1 MNSRERIRKVLNFE
15 EADKVPSFE
24 MSIDNFKICE
34 HFNENYVFQGM
45 VKSFNDTYDLCQGDT
60 DSLTKTIIM
69 ATETRSYIKTTFNKH
84 VNLYKKLGIDLAIV
98 PLTGYIL
105 FPISCNRTH
114 FTDEFGRVF
123 DVRKNPSDGMDMAY
137 YKGGAFKSF
146 EEFESFPPLEV
157 NTPRREKYFKAM
169 RKAEK
174 EAQGKIF
181 IIPAVWGLFEPT
193 WQVFGFSTFSK
204 LLTDSKKIK
213 TVFDRF
219 GKHLVEL
226 VKTFIEWGET
236 DAIMIMD
243 DYGYKSGLL
252 MSPKN
257 YRTYV
262 LPWLKESCKVAHK
275 EGLKVMLHSC
285 GDVLELFEDLIG
297 VGIDAFHPFEPT
309 TANPE
314 YDIFKLNEKYSGK
327 VTFIGN
333 VSPQDLA
340 DKEQSYIENY
350 TKNLIKKLAPGGG
363 FILSSGHSINPSVKL
378 ENYLAM
384 HDTLK
389 KYGTYPISIN

>member
-1 MNSRERIRKVLNFE
+1 MDSRERIRKVLNFE
-15 EADKVPSFE
+15 EPDKVPSFE

-34 HFNENYVFQGM
+34 HFNEAYVFQGI
-45 VKSFNDTYDLCQGDT
+45 VKSYNDTYDLCQGDT
-60 DSLTKTIIM
+60 DALTKTIIM
-69 ATETRSYIKTTFNKH
+69 ATETRSYIKTTLNKH
-84 VNLYKKLGIDLAIV
+84 VNLYKKLGIDLAFL
-98 PLTGYIL
+98 PFTGYVL
-105 FPISCNRTH
+105 FPKSCDRTS
-114 FTDEFGRVF
+114 FTDEYGRIF

-146 EEFESFPPLEV
+146 EEFESSPPLEV
-157 NTPRREKYFKAM
+157 NTPRRVKYFKQM
-169 RKAEK
+169 RKTEK
-174 EAQGKIF
+174 ESQGKIA

-204 LLTDSKKIK
+204 LLTDPRKIK
-213 TVFDRF
+213 VVFDRF
-219 GKHLVEL
+219 GKFLVDL
-226 VKTFIEWGET
+226 IKTFIEWGET

-257 YRTYV
+257 YRIYV
-262 LPWLKESCKVAHK
+262 LPWLEECCKIAHK
-275 EGLKVMLHSC
+275 AGLKVILHSC
-285 GDVLELFEDLIG
+285 GDIIELLEDFVRI
-297 VGIDAFHPFEPT
+297 GIDAIHPFEPT

-314 YDIFKLNEKYSGK
+314 YDIFKLYEKFSGK
-327 VTFIGN
+327 ITFIGN

-340 DKEQSYIENY
+340 DKEPIFIENY

>member
-1 MNSRERIRKVLNFE
+1 MDSRERIRKTLNFE

-34 HFNENYVFQGM
+34 HFNEAYVFQGI
-45 VKSFNDTYDLCQGDT
+45 VKSYNDTYDLCQGDT
-60 DSLTKTIIM
+60 DALTKTIIM
-69 ATETRSYIKTTFNKH
+69 ATETRSYIKTTLNKH
-84 VNLYKKLGIDLAIV
+84 VNLYKKLGIDLAFL
-98 PLTGYIL
+98 PFTGYVL
-105 FPISCNRTH
+105 YPISCDRTN
-114 FTDEFGRVF
+114 FTDEYGRIF

-137 YKGGAFKSF
+137 YRGGAFKSF
-146 EEFESFPPLEV
+146 EEFESSPALEV
-157 NTPRREKYFKAM
+157 NIPRREKYFKAM

-174 EAQGKIF
+174 ESQGKIA

-193 WQVFGFSTFSK
+193 WQVFGFSAFSK
-204 LLTDSKKIK
+204 LLTNPKKIK
-213 TVFDRF
+213 VVFNRF
-219 GKHLVEL
+219 GKFLVEL

-243 DYGYKSGLL
+243 DYGFKSGLL
-252 MSPKN
+252 VSPKK

-262 LPWLKESCKVAHK
+262 LPWLEECCKVAHK
-275 EGLKVMLHSC
+275 GGLKVILHSC
-285 GDVLELFEDLIG
+285 GDIIELLKDLIRI
-297 VGIDAFHPFEPT
+297 GIDAIHPFEPT

-314 YDIFKLNEKYSGK
+314 YDIFKLYEKFSGK
-327 VTFIGN
+327 ITFIGN
-333 VSPQDLA
+333 VSPQNLA
-340 DKEQSYIENY
+340 DKEPIFIENY

-389 KYGTYPISIN
+389 KYGTYPISIK

>member
-1 MNSRERIRKVLNFE
+1 MNSRERICKVLNFE
-15 EADKVPSFE
+15 EPDRVPSFE

-34 HFNENYVFQGM
+34 HFNEEYVFQGM
-45 VKSFNDTYDLCQGDT
+45 VKSFNDTYDLSQGDK
-60 DSLTKTIIM
+60 DALTKTILM
-69 ATETRSYIKTTFNKH
+69 ATETRSYMKTTMSKH
-84 VNLYKKLGIDLAIV
+84 VNLYKKLGIDLAIF
-98 PLTGYIL
+98 PFDGYIL
-105 FPISCNRTH
+105 FPISCDRTR
-114 FTDEFGRVF
+114 FIDEFGRVF
-123 DVRKNPSDGMDMAY
+123 DLRKNPSDGMDIAY

-146 EEFESFPPLEV
+146 EEFESFTPLEV

-169 RKAEK
+169 KKTEK
-174 EAQGKIF
+174 ESQGKIS
-181 IIPAVWGLFEPT
+181 IIPAIWGLFEPS

-204 LLTDSKKIK
+204 LLADPKKIK
-213 TVFDRF
+213 VVFDRF
-219 GKHLVEL
+219 GKFLVDL

-262 LPWLKESCKVAHK
+262 LPWLEESCKVAHK
-275 EGLKVMLHSC
+275 GGLKVILHSC
-285 GDVLELFEDLIG
+285 GDILELFEDLVKIG
-297 VGIDAFHPFEPT
+297 VDAFHPFEPT

-314 YDIFKLNEKYSGK
+314 YDIFKLNEKFSGK
-327 VTFIGN
+327 VSFIGN

-340 DKEQSYIENY
+340 DKEQIYIENY

>member
-1 MNSRERIRKVLNFE
+1 MNSRLNFE
-15 EADKVPSFE
+15 EPDRVPSFE

-34 HFNENYVFQGM
+34 HFNEEYVFQGM
-45 VKSFNDTYDLCQGDT
+45 VKSFNNTYDLSQGDK
-60 DSLTKTIIM
+60 DALTKTILM
-69 ATETRSYIKTTFNKH
+69 ATETRSYMKTTMNKH
-84 VNLYKKLGIDLAIV
+84 VNLYKKLGIDLAIF
-98 PLTGYIL
+98 PFDGYIL
-105 FPISCNRTH
+105 FPISCDRTR

-123 DVRKNPSDGMDMAY
+123 DLVFDLRKNPSDGMDIAY

-146 EEFESFPPLEV
+146 EEFESFTPLEV

-169 RKAEK
+169 KKTEK
-174 EAQGKIF
+174 ESQGKIS
-181 IIPAVWGLFEPT
+181 IIPAIWGLFEPS

-204 LLTDSKKIK
+204 LLADPKKIK
-213 TVFDRF
+213 VVFDRF
-219 GKHLVEL
+219 GKFLVDL

-262 LPWLKESCKVAHK
+262 LPWLEESCKVAHK
-275 EGLKVMLHSC
+275 GGLKVILHSC
-285 GDVLELFEDLIG
+285 GDILELFEDLVKIG
-297 VGIDAFHPFEPT
+297 VDAFHPFEPT

-314 YDIFKLNEKYSGK
+314 YDIFKLNEKFSGK
-327 VTFIGN
+327 VSFIGN

-340 DKEQSYIENY
+340 DKEQIYIENY

-363 FILSSGHSINPSVKL
+363 FILSSGHSINPSIKL

>member
-1 MNSRERIRKVLNFE
+1 MDSRERIRKVLNFE
-15 EADKVPSFE
+15 EPDRVPSFE

-34 HFNENYVFQGM
+34 HFNEAYVFQGI
-45 VKSFNDTYDLCQGDT
+45 VKSYNDTYDLCQGDT
-60 DSLTKTIIM
+60 DALTKTIIM
-69 ATETRSYIKTTFNKH
+69 ATETRSYIKTTLNKH
-84 VNLYKKLGIDLAIV
+84 VNLYKKLGIDLAFL
-98 PLTGYIL
+98 PFTGYVL
-105 FPISCNRTH
+105 YPISCDRTS
-114 FTDEFGRVF
+114 FTDEYGRIF

-137 YKGGAFKSF
+137 YRGGAFKSF
-146 EEFESFPPLEV
+146 EEFESSPALEV
-157 NTPRREKYFKAM
+157 IIPRREKYFKAM

-174 EAQGKIF
+174 ESQGKIA

-204 LLTDSKKIK
+204 LLTNPKKIK
-213 TVFDRF
+213 VVFDRF
-219 GKHLVEL
+219 GKFLVEL

-243 DYGYKSGLL
+243 DYGFKSGLL

-257 YRTYV
+257 YKTYV
-262 LPWLKESCKVAHK
+262 LPWLEECCKVAHK
-275 EGLKVMLHSC
+275 GGLKVILHSC
-285 GDVLELFEDLIG
+285 GDIIELLDDLIRI
-297 VGIDAFHPFEPT
+297 GIDAIHPFEPT

-314 YDIFKLNEKYSGK
+314 YNIFKLYEKFSGK
-327 VTFIGN
+327 ITFIGN

-340 DKEQSYIENY
+340 DKDPIFIENY
-350 TKNLIKKLAPGGG
+350 TKNLVKKLAPGGG

-384 HDTLK
+384 HATLK

>member
-1 MNSRERIRKVLNFE
+1 MNSRERIRAVLNFE

-105 FPISCNRTH
+105 FPIRCDRTH

-137 YKGGAFKSF
+137 YRGGAFKSF
-146 EEFESFPPLEV
+146 EELESFPPLEA

-174 EAQGKIF
+174 EVQGKIS

-213 TVFDRF
+213 VVFDRF
-219 GKHLVEL
+219 GKYLVEL
-226 VKTFIEWGET
+226 VKTLIEWGET

-262 LPWLKESCKVAHK
+262 IPWLEESC
-275 EGLKVMLHSC
+275 
-285 GDVLELFEDLIG
+285 
-297 VGIDAFHPFEPT
+297 
-309 TANPE
+309 
-314 YDIFKLNEKYSGK
+314 
-327 VTFIGN
+327 
-333 VSPQDLA
+333 
-340 DKEQSYIENY
+340 
-350 TKNLIKKLAPGGG
+350 
-363 FILSSGHSINPSVKL
+363 
-378 ENYLAM
+378 
-384 HDTLK
+384 
-389 KYGTYPISIN
+389 

>member
-15 EADKVPSFE
+15 EPDKVPSFE

-45 VKSFNDTYDLCQGDT
+45 VKSFNDTYDLSQGDT

-98 PLTGYIL
+98 PLIGYIL

-137 YKGGAFKSF
+137 YRGGSFKSF
-146 EEFESFPPLEV
+146 EEFESFTPLEI

-169 RKAEK
+169 RKTEK
-174 EAQGKIF
+174 ESQGKIAF
-181 IIPAVWGLFEPT
+181 IPAAWGLFEPT
-193 WQVFGFSTFSK
+193 WQVFGFSKFSK
-204 LLTDSKKIK
+204 LLTDTKKIK
-213 TVFDRF
+213 IVFDRF
-219 GKHLVEL
+219 GKLLVEL

-262 LPWLKESCKVAHK
+262 LPWLEESCKIAHK
-275 EGLKVMLHSC
+275 EGLKVILHSC
-285 GDVLELFEDLIG
+285 GDIIELFEDLVG

>member
-213 TVFDRF
+213 AVFDRF

-285 GDVLELFEDLIG
+285 GDVIEIFEDLVNI
-297 VGIDAFHPFEPT
+297 GIDAFHPFEPT

-314 YDIFKLNEKYSGK
+314 YDIFKLNEKYSGQ

-340 DKEQSYIENY
+340 DKEPIFIENY

>member
-15 EADKVPSFE
+15 EPDKVPSFE
-24 MSIDNFKICE
+24 MSIDNFKVCK
-34 HFNENYVFQGM
+34 HFNEEYVFQGM
-45 VKSFNDTYDLCQGDT
+45 VKSFNNTYDLSQGDK
-60 DSLTKTIIM
+60 DALTKTILM
-69 ATETRSYIKTTFNKH
+69 ATETRSYMKTTMNKH
-84 VNLYKKLGIDLAIV
+84 VNLYKKLGIDLAIF
-98 PLTGYIL
+98 PFDGYIL
-105 FPISCNRTH
+105 FPISCDRTR

-123 DVRKNPSDGMDMAY
+123 DLRKNPSDGMDIAY

-169 RKAEK
+169 KKTEK
-174 EAQGKIF
+174 ESQGKIS
-181 IIPAVWGLFEPT
+181 IIPAIWGLFEPS

-204 LLTDSKKIK
+204 LLADPKKIK
-213 TVFDRF
+213 VVFDRF
-219 GKHLVEL
+219 GKFLVDL

-285 GDVLELFEDLIG
+285 GDVIELFEDLIG

-340 DKEQSYIENY
+340 DKDQSYIENY
-350 TKNLIKKLAPGGG
+350 TKSLIKKLAPGGG

>member
-1 MNSRERIRKVLNFE
+1 MNSRERLQKVLNFE
-15 EADKVPSFE
+15 EPDRVPSFE
-24 MSIDNFKICE
+24 MSIDNFKVCE
-34 HFNENYVFQGM
+34 HFNEDYVFQGM
-45 VKSFNDTYDLCQGDT
+45 TQTYSDTYDLYQGNT
-60 DSLTKTIIM
+60 DSLTKTILM
-69 ATETRSYIKTTFNKH
+69 ATETRSYIKTTLNKH

-98 PLTGYIL
+98 PYTGYVT
-105 FPISCNRTH
+105 FPISCDRAS
-114 FTDEFGRVF
+114 FTDEYGRVF

-137 YKGGAFKSF
+137 YRGGAFKSF
-146 EEFESFPPLEV
+146 EEFESSAPLEV

-174 EAQGKIF
+174 ESQGKIS
-181 IIPAVWGLFEPT
+181 IIPSMWGLFEPA

-204 LLTDSKKIK
+204 LLTDTKKIK
-213 TVFDRF
+213 VIFDRF
-219 GKHLVEL
+219 GKFLVDL

-236 DAIMIMD
+236 DMIMILD

-262 LPWLKESCKVAHK
+262 LPWLEESCKVAHK
-275 EGLKVMLHSC
+275 GGLKVLLHSC
-285 GDVLELFEDLIG
+285 GDIFELLEDLVKIG
-297 VGIDAFHPFEPT
+297 VDAIHPIEPT

-314 YDIFKLNEKYSGK
+314 YDIFKLNEKFSGK
-327 VTFIGN
+327 ITFIGN

-340 DKEQSYIENY
+340 DKEQIYIENY

>member
-1 MNSRERIRKVLNFE
+1 MDSRERIRKVLNFE
-15 EADKVPSFE
+15 EPDRVPSFE

-34 HFNENYVFQGM
+34 HFNEAYVFQGM
-45 VKSFNDTYDLCQGDT
+45 VKSYNDTYDLCLGDT
-60 DSLTKTIIM
+60 NALMKTINM
-69 ATETRSYIKTTFNKH
+69 ATETRSYIKTTLNKH
-84 VNLYKKLGIDLAIV
+84 VNLYKKLGIDLAFL
-98 PLTGYIL
+98 PFTGYVL
-105 FPISCNRTH
+105 YPISCDRTS
-114 FTDEFGRVF
+114 FTDEYGRIF

-137 YKGGAFKSF
+137 YRGGAFTSF
-146 EEFESFPPLEV
+146 EEFESSPPLEV
-157 NTPRREKYFKAM
+157 NIPRREKYFKAM

-174 EAQGKIF
+174 ESQGKIA

-204 LLTDSKKIK
+204 LLTNPKKIK
-213 TVFDRF
+213 VVFDRF
-219 GKHLVEL
+219 GKFLVEL

-243 DYGYKSGLL
+243 DYGFKSGLL

-262 LPWLKESCKVAHK
+262 LPWLEECCKIAHK
-275 EGLKVMLHSC
+275 GGLKVILHSC
-285 GDVLELFEDLIG
+285 GDVIELLDDLVKI
-297 VGIDAFHPFEPT
+297 GIDAIHPFEPT
-309 TANPE
+309 TANTN
-314 YDIFKLNEKYSGK
+314 YDIFKLYEKFSGK
-327 VTFIGN
+327 ITFIGN

-340 DKEQSYIENY
+340 DKEPSFIENY

-389 KYGTYPISIN
+389 KYGNYPINLK

>member
-1 MNSRERIRKVLNFE
+1 MNSRERIRAVLNFE
-15 EADKVPSFE
+15 EADIVPSFE

-45 VKSFNDTYDLCQGDT
+45 VKSFNDTYDLSQGDT

-137 YKGGAFKSF
+137 YRGGAFKSF

-174 EAQGKIF
+174 EAQGKIS
-181 IIPAVWGLFEPT
+181 IIPAVWGLYEPT

-213 TVFDRF
+213 AVFDRF
-219 GKHLVEL
+219 GKYLVEL
-226 VKTFIEWGET
+226 VKTLIEWGET

-262 LPWLKESCKVAHK
+262 LPWLEESCKVAHK
-275 EGLKVMLHSC
+275 AGLKVMLHSC
-285 GDVLELFEDLIG
+285 GDILELFEDLIG

-309 TANPE
+309 TANLE
-314 YDIFKLNEKYSGK
+314 YDIFKLHEKYSGK
-327 VTFIGN
+327 ITFIGN

-350 TKNLIKKLAPGGG
+350 TKSLIKKLAPGGG

>member
-15 EADKVPSFE
+15 EPDKVPSFE
-24 MSIDNFKICE
+24 MSIDNFKVCK
-34 HFNENYVFQGM
+34 HFNEEYVFQGM
-45 VKSFNDTYDLCQGDT
+45 VKSFNNTYDLSQGDK
-60 DSLTKTIIM
+60 DALTKTILM
-69 ATETRSYIKTTFNKH
+69 ATETRSYMKTTMNKH
-84 VNLYKKLGIDLAIV
+84 VNLYKKLGIDLAIF
-98 PLTGYIL
+98 PFDGYIL
-105 FPISCNRTH
+105 FPISCDRTR

-123 DVRKNPSDGMDMAY
+123 DLRKNHSDGMDIAY

-169 RKAEK
+169 KKTEK
-174 EAQGKIF
+174 ESQGKIS
-181 IIPAVWGLFEPT
+181 IIPAIWGLFEPS

-204 LLTDSKKIK
+204 LLADPKKIK
-213 TVFDRF
+213 VVFDRF
-219 GKHLVEL
+219 GKFLVDL

-285 GDVLELFEDLIG
+285 GDVIELFEDLIG

-340 DKEQSYIENY
+340 DKDQSYIENY
-350 TKNLIKKLAPGGG
+350 TKSLIKKLAPGGG